1 MAIAYE
7 FLLATLEKAKLEAE
21 DRPKPSYY
29 SSCVNSA
36 WAKLNKY
43 YVKLDETPVYYA
55 ATVLHPGIKWAF
67 LSTAYAGRQEWLCK
81 ARELVQALW
90 EREYSDLP
98 IQWQIADS
106 NLPVAVRA
114 RQSNPFDCF
123 QDELL
128 SHTTRDK
135 ERIADEFERWL
146 STSQDV
152 CTKHDNPLPYW
163 SAQRFEYPRVA
174 RMAIDVLSIPA
185 MSAECERTFSSA
197 GAMVSPRRTRLDAST
212 ISVAQTV
219 RSWLNAGLLEGY
231 DGLLKEVAATTG
243 TTD

>member
-90 EREYSDLP
+90 EREYRDLP

-106 NLPVAVRA
+106 NLPVAVRPGSPTPLTA
-114 RQSNPFDCF
+114 FKMSSCHILPVIRN
-123 QDELL
+123 ELRTN
-128 SHTTRDK
+128 SRD
-135 ERIADEFERWL
+135 
-146 STSQDV
+146 
-152 CTKHDNPLPYW
+152 
-163 SAQRFEYPRVA
+163 
-174 RMAIDVLSIPA
+174 
-185 MSAECERTFSSA
+185 
-197 GAMVSPRRTRLDAST
+197 G
-212 ISVAQTV
+212 
-219 RSWLNAGLLEGY
+219 
-231 DGLLKEVAATTG
+231 
-243 TTD
+243 